1 MLNDPVTLMFTRVPK
16 HGRERDWE
24 LSIAEMDRAARNFP
38 GHMGT
43 TALKPRAGIGKAYR
57 IIVRFDSLD
66 NFRRWETS
74 EERERLLQELESMES
89 EPVTFWQE
97 TGLETWFELP
107 EDVGKHHMMI
117 PPPRHKMMVVSC
129 IGVYLT
135 ITPLLISLG
144 PQLSGFPIYVVTL
157 VLVAITSVLLT
168 YVVMPVMSRIFR
180 HWLYERQA

>member
-1 MLNDPVTLMFTRVPK
+1 
-16 HGRERDWE
+16 
-24 LSIAEMDRAARNFP
+24 
-38 GHMGT
+38 
-43 TALKPRAGIGKAYR
+43 
-57 IIVRFDSLD
+57 
-66 NFRRWETS
+66 
-74 EERERLLQELESMES
+74 
-89 EPVTFWQE
+89 
-97 TGLETWFELP
+97 
-107 EDVGKHHMMI
+107 
-117 PPPRHKMMVVSC
+117 MMVVSC